1 MKELEKTPEESFD
14 LIQRKAKALSA
25 STMIPKDYQNNIPNT
40 LVALEMAHRIG
51 ASPLMV
57 MQNLH
62 IIHGKPS
69 WSSTFIIAALNSCGR
84 FTALRFKTTKD
95 SCQAVATEHATGEL
109 LEGPIITL
117 EMAKAEGWATKPGSK
132 WKTMPDLMMR
142 YRAAAFFG
150 RLYAPE
156 IMMGMHTEFENQDIQ
171 PEGVNR
177 VQALLT
183 PNDQNHLDDSSNPDQ
198 NPEMTE

>member
-1 MKELEKTPEESFD
+1 MKELEKKQKSMTFEQKVD
-14 LIQRKAKALSA
+14 LLSQ
-25 STMIPKDYQNNIPNT
+25 STVIPQSYQNNKGNCGI
-40 LVALEMAHRIG
+40 ALELAQRIG
-51 ASPLMV
+51 VSPLMV
-57 MQNLH
+57 MQNLY

-69 WSSTFIIAALNSCGR
+69 WSSTFIIAVLNSCGR
-84 FTALRFKTTKD
+84 FSPLRFEKED
-95 SCQAVATEHATGEL
+95 GEYCRAVATDLATGEL
-109 LEGPIITL
+109 LEGPKITKHMVK
-117 EMAKAEGWATKPGSK
+117 EEKWAEKTGSK
-132 WKTMPDLMMR
+132 WKTMPELMMR

-183 PNDQNHLDDSSNPDQ
+183 PNDQNHSDDSSNPDQ

>member
-1 MKELEKTPEESFD
+1 MAEIEKTPEQEFD

-25 STMIPKDYQNNIPNT
+25 STMIPKDYQKNIPNT

-62 IIHGKPS
+62 IINGKPS
-69 WSSTFIIAALNSCGR
+69 WSSSFIIAALNTCGR
-84 FTALRFKTTKD
+84 FTALRFVATKT
-95 SCQAVATEHATGEL
+95 SCKAVAVENATGEL
-109 LEGPIITL
+109 LEGPEVTL
-117 EMAKAEGWATKPGSK
+117 EMAKTNNWGSK
-132 WKTMPDLMMR
+132 WKTMPDLMLR

-171 PEGVNR
+171 PKGVSH

-183 PNDQNHLDDSSNPDQ
+183 PTDQSRSDDSSSLDQNH
-198 NPEMTE
+198 EMTE

>member
-1 MKELEKTPEESFD
+1 MKEIVKTPEQEFD

-84 FTALRFKTTKD
+84 FSALRFHATKT
-95 SCQAVATEHATGEL
+95 SCKAVAVENATGEL
-109 LEGPIITL
+109 LEGPEVTL
-117 EMAKAEGWATKPGSK
+117 EMAKSEGWATKPGSK
-132 WKTMPDLMMR
+132 WKTMPDLMLR

-171 PEGVNR
+171 PEGVSR

-183 PNDQNHLDDSSNPDQ
+183 PNDQNHSDDSSIHDQ
-198 NPEMTE
+198 NPEMME